1 MLSKREWKRI
11 SGHPLFQNLTQE
23 TVLETLNTH
32 GNGILSFL
40 DGEQMHKHDQVGFLL
55 DGHAE
60 VQTTDESRRVLL
72 RFLGVGDAF
81 GLASLF
87 TDESEVSKIY
97 AHGTCRCVF
106 FSKQAISHLLEV
118 SDQFRKNYIGFLSS
132 RIRFLNRKIT
142 YLTAG
147 SAERRLALYLLSL
160 GTGEVELKES
170 IASLSDLL
178 NLGRASLYRAFDKL
192 CEDGYLL
199 KDGRRLIIRNSEAM
213 LNAYK

>member
-11 SGHPLFQNLTQE
+11 SGHPLFQNLSEE
-23 TVLETLNTH
+23 TVCQCLNTH
-32 GNGILSFL
+32 GNGILEFS
-40 DGEQMHKHDQVGFLL
+40 DGEQMYTHDQVGFLL
-55 DGHAE
+55 CGRAE
-60 VQTTDESRRVLL
+60 VQTTDQSRRVLL
-72 RFLGVGDAF
+72 RFLTVGDAF
-81 GLASLF
+81 GLAGMF
-87 TDESEVSKIY
+87 ADEPDVSKIY

-106 FSKQAISHLLEV
+106 FSKQAISHLLET
-118 SDQFRKNYIGFLSS
+118 SDRFRENYIGFLSS
-132 RIRFLNRKIT
+132 RIRFLNRKIA

-199 KDGRRLIIRNSEAM
+199 KDGRRLIIINSEAM